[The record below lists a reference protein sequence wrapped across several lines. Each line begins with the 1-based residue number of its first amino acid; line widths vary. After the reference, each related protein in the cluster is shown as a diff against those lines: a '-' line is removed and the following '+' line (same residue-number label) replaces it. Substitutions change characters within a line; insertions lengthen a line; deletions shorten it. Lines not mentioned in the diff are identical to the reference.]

1 MTRQR
6 RIGSNR
12 IARDGDGD
20 RPGIDERCWEE
31 GNARCGWI
39 ARGCRGGTGGTGG
52 GRGAGGRG
60 RSGCEVTCEGR
71 VEAREGAWR
80 RIEVCGVARERPRP
94 GRSPRPTVPELSEPR
109 ARARRTAFG
118 ASRENTRAGWR
129 NDAHPDVCACVS
141 TGMCPALSGVLRAS
155 MGREPIGRPGTDD
168 AKGIG
173 DPMRKN
179 HRRLAESPIHVG
191 DFLHPDPP
199 TFARALN
206 PFFA

>member
-20 RPGIDERCWEE
+20 RPGDDERCWEE

-52 GRGAGGRG
+52 GRGARGRG
-60 RSGCEVTCEGR
+60 RGGCEVTCEGR

-129 NDAHPDVCACVS
+129 NDAHLTCVCVCRLGCVQRCRVCS
-141 TGMCPALSGVLRAS
+141 ARRWVANPSDA
-155 MGREPIGRPGTDD
+155 PGPTMR
-168 AKGIG
+168 KGLEIRCGKTIG
-173 DPMRKN
+173 DWQS
-179 HRRLAESPIHVG
+179 HRSTWVISYSQTHRLS
-191 DFLHPDPP
+191 
-199 TFARALN
+199 RA
-206 PFFA
+206 P